1 MARESTARKVAD
13 PPESEVLETLS
24 FGGGPPPPSE
34 NAGPPISNARLG
46 LLIFLGAEVM
56 FFAGLV
62 GAFLVYRL
70 GSEVW
75 PPLSQPRLPVEVTGV
90 NTVIFLCSGVTV
102 YLALSAIRAGQS
114 SGLFRWLLA
123 TVFLGSVFLSVQGY
137 EWLRLI
143 HFGLTLSSGVY
154 GSTFYTLIGFHGLHV
169 FGAMLWLITV
179 LVQARRGRFTP
190 NSATGVEVCAFYWM
204 FVVVLWPVLY
214 VLVYLY

>member
-1 MARESTARKVAD
+1 MV
-13 PPESEVLETLS
+13 
-24 FGGGPPPPSE
+24 
-34 NAGPPISNARLG
+34 
-46 LLIFLGAEVM
+46 
-56 FFAGLV
+56 
-62 GAFLVYRL
+62 
-70 GSEVW
+70 
-75 PPLSQPRLPVEVTGV
+75 
-90 NTVIFLCSGVTV
+90 
-102 YLALSAIRAGQS
+102 
-114 SGLFRWLLA
+114 
-123 TVFLGSVFLSVQGY
+123 TVFLGAQFLIIQGY

-190 NSATGVEVCAFYWM
+190 NSATGVEVCAIYWM

>member
-1 MARESTARKVAD
+1 M
-13 PPESEVLETLS
+13 TLS
-24 FGGGPPPPSE
+24 FGGGPPPPSGI
-34 NAGPPISNARLG
+34 ARPPISNARLG

-56 FFAGLV
+56 FFAGLI

-70 GSEVW
+70 GAEVW
-75 PPLSQPRLPVEVTGV
+75 PPLAQPRLPVGVTGV
-90 NTVIFLCSGVTV
+90 NTLILLCSGVTV

-114 SGLFRWLLA
+114 SGLFRWLLV

-143 HFGLTLSSGVY
+143 HFGLSASSVY
-154 GSTFYTLIGFHGLHV
+154 GSTFYTLIGAHGLHV
-169 FGAMLWLITV
+169 LGAMLWLIAV
-179 LVQARRGRFTP
+179 LVRAQRGHFTR
-190 NSATGVEVCAFYWM
+190 NSFTGVEVCALFWM